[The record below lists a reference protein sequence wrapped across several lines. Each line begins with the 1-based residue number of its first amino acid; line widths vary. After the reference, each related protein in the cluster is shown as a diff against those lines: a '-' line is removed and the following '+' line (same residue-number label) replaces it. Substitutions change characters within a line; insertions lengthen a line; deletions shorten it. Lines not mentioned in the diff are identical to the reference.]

1 VVQATVLGP
10 YLVPAPQ
17 AWVAVGLALGLGS
30 GEGQA
35 WVAVGLALGLG
46 SGEGQAGVAV
56 GLALGLGSGEGR
68 AWVAVGLALGLGLA
82 EGRAVTV
89 QGTSGLDRDRALVD
103 VRGPAAEKGQSPHC
117 AAMVAGLGRIALHR
131 SGLETCRRGVCDPCV
146 RNLCT
151 RVHGDN
157 PSTCGQGC
165 RSCCRSG
172 ALTRGLERGAALA
185 RGSSCLH

>member
-1 VVQATVLGP
+1 M
-10 YLVPAPQ
+10 
-17 AWVAVGLALGLGS
+17 AVGLALGLGS

-131 SGLETCRRGVCDPCV
+131 SGLHRSAIKWWWGVKV
-146 RNLCT
+146 W
-151 RVHGDN
+151 
-157 PSTCGQGC
+157 
-165 RSCCRSG
+165 
-172 ALTRGLERGAALA
+172 ALLSATAGVGLWPPTLPVT
-185 RGSSCLH
+185 LHHNGGISR